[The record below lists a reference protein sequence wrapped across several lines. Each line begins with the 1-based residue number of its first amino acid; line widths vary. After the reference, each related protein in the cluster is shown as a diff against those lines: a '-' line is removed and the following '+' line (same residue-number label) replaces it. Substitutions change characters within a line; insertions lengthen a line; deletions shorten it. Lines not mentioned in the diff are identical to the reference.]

1 MEGCPAPGQAS
12 LAVSVSLGSYG
23 SYEISGELILGSP
36 EVISF
41 PQELFRQRRGRLK
54 AELLRDSQKISESI
68 VFLVRPG
75 LSRLPDFR
83 PVPVT

>member
-1 MEGCPAPGQAS
+1 MEGCPAPGQAG

-68 VFLVRPG
+68 VFFWCGRGYRGFPIFVRFP
-75 LSRLPDFR
+75 
-83 PVPVT
+83 